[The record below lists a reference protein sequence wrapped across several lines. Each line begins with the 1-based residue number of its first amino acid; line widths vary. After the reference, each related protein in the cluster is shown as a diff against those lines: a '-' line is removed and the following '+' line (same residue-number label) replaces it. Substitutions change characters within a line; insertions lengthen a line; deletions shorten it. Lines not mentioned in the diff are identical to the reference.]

1 MGRKIGAEIDG
12 TRLTVFGL
20 SVASNVEAARFK
32 IYIPPT
38 QAQCFHF
45 PSSAV
50 CEQLDEIGKHWAV
63 CPGRFSV
70 LDERLNLF
78 SRQKVAMRRS
88 MPKKLDAG
96 GGQGAFEQ
104 ETFVGEVA

>member
-1 MGRKIGAEIDG
+1 MPECIFSKMGRKIGAEING

-32 IYIPPT
+32 IDIPPT

-50 CEQLDEIGKHWAV
+50 SEQLEEIGKHWAV
-63 CPGRFSV
+63 CPGRLSV

-78 SRQKVAMRRS
+78 SRQKVADEAS
-88 MPKKLDAG
+88 DAEE
-96 GGQGAFEQ
+96 A
-104 ETFVGEVA
+104 